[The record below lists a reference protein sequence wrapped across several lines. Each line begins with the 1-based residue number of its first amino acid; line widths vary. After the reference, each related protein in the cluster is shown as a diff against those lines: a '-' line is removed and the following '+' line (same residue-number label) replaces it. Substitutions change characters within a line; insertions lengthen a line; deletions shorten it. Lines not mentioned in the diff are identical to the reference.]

1 MGVTVA
7 ELQGRSREGQAE
19 RSSKQMCESRNTN
32 GQRGRMRATSW
43 RVTAKSQ
50 DHQDASG
57 RVRLHAQRVLILTRG
72 DLRRESAGEVSK
84 DRSSVDAVRKHS
96 GAKGRRTDRLE
107 EASGE
112 RAERNEARRRR
123 GNCGH
128 YLPLRFRGQAVQP
141 PQPPNER
148 SEVSFSANFPNARL
162 KVQPPYAENRTSG
175 GVGGCIGAIL
185 CTRPDRT
192 SDALRAGTA
201 RAPFLRVAVIGVLE
215 GLI

>member
-1 MGVTVA
+1 MFEIHREPRRIRELKRRERRARVPGMGKNYRDERTPTGPMVVTVA

-43 RVTAKSQ
+43 RATAKSQ
-50 DHQDASG
+50 DHPDALG
-57 RVRLHAQRVLILTRG
+57 RVRLHAQRVHVLTRG
-72 DLRRESAGEVSK
+72 DLQRESAGEVSK

-123 GNCGH
+123 GNCG
-128 YLPLRFRGQAVQP
+128 
-141 PQPPNER
+141 
-148 SEVSFSANFPNARL
+148 
-162 KVQPPYAENRTSG
+162 
-175 GVGGCIGAIL
+175 
-185 CTRPDRT
+185 
-192 SDALRAGTA
+192 
-201 RAPFLRVAVIGVLE
+201 
-215 GLI
+215 